1 MLKRILIIIGILLV
15 GITTFSLLNKPS
27 EDNTAVANKGEQRP
41 SLTKEEKL
49 TYSVLDS
56 VTEKIHE
63 KYEDLKF
70 SVGSTSAK
78 ELRVQVSENEE
89 YFNSVKE
96 NIESIAKNEIKSSI
110 LKDYTVIVMRLDLSS
125 YLTEEQQK
133 INDELLLITKPL
145 NEILKADYDVYKNI
159 TTSSEKSITIYTSIK
174 GTGKNAQKL
183 AIEIEDSI
191 KKILKSK
198 EFDSVPQIDSYEIK
212 ILNAKGKVV
221 NN

>member
-49 TYSVLDS
+49 TYYILDS
-56 VTEKIHE
+56 ITEKIHE

-78 ELRVQVSENEE
+78 ELRVQIAENED

-133 INDELLLITKPL
+133 INDELSLITKPL
-145 NEILKADYDVYKNI
+145 NETLKADYDVYKNI
-159 TTSSEKSITIYTSIK
+159 TTSSEKSITIYTLIK

-183 AIEIEDSI
+183 AMEIEDSI
-191 KKILKSK
+191 KKILQSK

>member
-49 TYSVLDS
+49 TYSIFDS
-56 VTEKIHE
+56 ITEKIHE

-70 SVGSTSAK
+70 SVGATSAK
-78 ELRVQVSENEE
+78 ELRVQVAENEE
-89 YFNSVKE
+89 YFNLVKE
-96 NIESIAKNEIKSSI
+96 SIESIAKNEIKSSI

-145 NEILKADYDVYKNI
+145 NETLKADYDVYKNI

-183 AIEIEDSI
+183 AMEIEDSI
-191 KKILKSK
+191 KKILQSK

>member
-49 TYSVLDS
+49 THSVLDS

-110 LKDYTVIVMRLDLSS
+110 LKDYTVIVMRLDLP

-133 INDELLLITKPL
+133 IHDELLLITKSL
-145 NEILKADYDVYKNI
+145 NEALKADYDVYKNI
-159 TTSSEKSITIYTSIK
+159 NTSSQKSITIYTSIK
-174 GTGKNAQKL
+174 GSGKDAQKL
-183 AIEIEDSI
+183 AMEIEEKI
-191 KKILKSK
+191 NKILQSK
-198 EFDSVPQIDSYEIK
+198 ELNSVQIDSYEIK

-221 NN
+221 N

>member
-15 GITTFSLLNKPS
+15 GITTFSLLNKPL

-41 SLTKEEKL
+41 SLTEEEKL
-49 TYSVLDS
+49 TFSIFDS
-56 VTEKIHE
+56 ITEKIHE

-70 SVGSTSAK
+70 SVGATSAK
-78 ELRVQVSENEE
+78 ELRVQIAENEE

-96 NIESIAKNEIKSSI
+96 IIESIAKNEIKSSI
-110 LKDYTVIVMRLDLSS
+110 LKDYTVIVMRLDLS
-125 YLTEEQQK
+125 YLTEEQKK
-133 INDELLLITKPL
+133 INDELSLITKPL
-145 NEILKADYDVYKNI
+145 NETLKADYDVYKNI

-183 AIEIEDSI
+183 AMEIEDSI
-191 KKILKSK
+191 KKILQSK